1 MGFGCIGGLYCT
13 IRRCWVSFS
22 DGDRIKTRCH
32 VITVLGWRRSNASD
46 ELKIT
51 HSRTRM
57 NDKNKSSEPSVD
69 QVPPTQISM
78 MLNVER
84 LGRSEY
90 YLQHRDW

>member
-1 MGFGCIGGLYCT
+1 
-13 IRRCWVSFS
+13 
-22 DGDRIKTRCH
+22 
-32 VITVLGWRRSNASD
+32 
-46 ELKIT
+46 
-51 HSRTRM
+51 M